1 MGEVFHA
8 VVQGFCKCLDERTAS
23 RGAGLIELN
32 AVHGLV
38 LDLDAFHILAADVQ
52 DAVHIRLEKCGRIVV
67 GDGLYLAFVQ
77 HERGFD
83 ERLAVAG
90 GAGVY
95 DLHIPRELFVDL
107 FDGADGRAQ
116 RVAVV
121 IMVEGIEEGSVLADQ
136 SRLGGGGAGV
146 DAEEGLSP
154 VGGQI
159 LHRHLVFRVAGDEF
173 LIFCV
178 GREER
183 IETFHLNLHFHFLFQ
198 TVLQLAKGHNRFFL

>member
-1 MGEVFHA
+1 MREVFHA

-23 RGAGLIELN
+23 RGAGLVELY

-52 DAVHIRLEKCGRIVV
+52 DAVHIRLEKCGRVVV
-67 GDGLYLAFVQ
+67 GDGLHLAFVQ
-77 HERGFD
+77 HERGLD

-95 DLHIPRELFVDL
+95 DLHVLRELFVDL
-107 FDGADGRAQ
+107 FDGADCRAQ
-116 RVAVV
+116 RISIV

-136 SRLGGGGAGV
+136 GRLGGGGTGV
-146 DAEEGLSP
+146 DAEEGFSP

-159 LHRHLVFRVAGDEF
+159 LHRYLMFRVAGDEF
-173 LIFCV
+173 LVFRVC
-178 GREER
+178 REER
-183 IETFHLNLHFHFLFQ
+183 IETFHLDLHFHFLFQ
-198 TVLQLAKGHNRFFL
+198 TVLQLAKGHNRVFL